1 MIIFMCNNESS
12 RDLRGRLVGT
22 AVGLHIL
29 PEHRNVYHQV
39 NDSGDDNEESGGTE
53 EPKQSRS
60 TQNK

>member
-1 MIIFMCNNESS
+1 MIIFMCNNESL

-29 PEHRNVYHQV
+29 PEDRNVSPGLI
-39 NDSGDDNEESGGTE
+39 DSGDDDEESGGTE
-53 EPKQSRS
+53 ELKQSRS